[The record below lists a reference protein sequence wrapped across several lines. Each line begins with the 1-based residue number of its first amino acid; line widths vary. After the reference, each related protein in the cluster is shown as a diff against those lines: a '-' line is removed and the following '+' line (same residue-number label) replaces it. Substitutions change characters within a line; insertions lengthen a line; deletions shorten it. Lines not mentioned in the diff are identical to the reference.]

1 MFSAEITE
9 NAEMIEKILFHIGH
23 PAHVHL
29 FKNTIWN
36 LERGGYKVYVTVMDK
51 EITLQLLDA
60 YGFEYDVVGKNVRG
74 LFNKAGNMVKVDL
87 KLLKSVKK
95 LGADLLVSVGSPYL
109 AQVSALVRRPHV
121 SFGDT
126 ENSKFDWLFTPFT
139 EVFMRPS
146 CYKKDVCKREI
157 RYNGYHELAYL
168 HPNYFKP
175 NLSVLDDLGLSK
187 ADNFIILRFVSWDAH
202 HDISDKGFTNILDAV
217 KALEQYGRILI
228 TSEKKLPEELE
239 QNRIS
244 VPSEKI
250 HHLLYFATLYIGESA
265 TMASESAMLGTPS
278 IFVSTSRRGYTDE
291 LESKYG
297 LVYNFSDP
305 EKGQEYALKKA
316 VELLKNENI
325 KSEWRE
331 KRLKMLSEKID
342 VTKFMTDFIEN
353 YPESFYECTNI

>member
-1 MFSAEITE
+1 M
-9 NAEMIEKILFHIGH
+9 NKILFHIGH

-29 FKNTIWN
+29 FKNTMWI
-36 LERGGYKVYVTVMDK
+36 LERDGYKVYVTAMDK
-51 EITLQLLDA
+51 EITLQLLDT
-60 YGFEYDVVGKNVRG
+60 YGFEYDVVGKNVGG
-74 LFNKAGNMVKVDL
+74 LFNKAWNMVKVDL
-87 KLLKSVKK
+87 KLLKTVKK
-95 LGADLLVSVGSPYL
+95 FGADLLVSVGSPYL
-109 AQVSALVRRPHV
+109 AQVSNLVRKSHV
-121 SFGDT
+121 SFEDT
-126 ENSKFDWLFTPFT
+126 EHSKFDWLLLPFT
-139 EVFMRPS
+139 TVSIRPS
-146 CYKKDVCKREI
+146 CYKKETKNREI

-168 HPNYFKP
+168 HPNYFNP
-175 NLSVLDDLGLSK
+175 NSRVLDDFGLSK
-187 ADNFIILRFVSWDAH
+187 SDNFIILRFVSWDAH
-202 HDISDKGFTNILDAV
+202 HDINDRGFTNILDAV
-217 KALEQYGRILI
+217 KALERYGRILI

-239 QNRIS
+239 KYRII

-297 LVYNFSDP
+297 LVYTFSDP
-305 EKGQEYALKKA
+305 GKGQEHALEKA

-353 YPESFYECTNI
+353 YPESFYKYTNREK

>member
-1 MFSAEITE
+1 MYHCGE
-9 NAEMIEKILFHIGH
+9 NEMNKILFHIGH

-36 LERGGYKVYVTVMDK
+36 LERDGYKVYVTAMDK
-51 EITLQLLDA
+51 EITLQLLDT
-60 YGFEYDVVGKNVRG
+60 YGIRYDVVGKNVRG
-74 LFNKAGNMVKVDL
+74 LFNKACNMVKVDL
-87 KLLKSVKK
+87 KLLRTVKK

-109 AQVSALVRRPHV
+109 AHVSVLVGKPHV
-121 SFGDT
+121 SFEDT
-126 ENSKFDWLFTPFT
+126 DTKSSKFDWLLIPFT
-139 EVFMRPS
+139 VHVRPT
-146 CYKKDVCKREI
+146 CYRKEVCKNEI

-168 HPNYFKP
+168 HPNYFKQD
-175 NLSVLDDLGLSK
+175 SRVLDDFGLSK

-202 HDISDKGFTNILDAV
+202 HDISDRGFTNILDAV
-217 KALEQYGRILI
+217 RVLERYGRIFI

-239 QNRIS
+239 KYRIS

-291 LESKYG
+291 LENKYG

-305 EKGQEYALKKA
+305 EKGQEYALAKA
-316 VELLKNENI
+316 VELLKNENV

-342 VTKFMTDFIEN
+342 VTKFMTDFIKN
-353 YPESFYECTNI
+353 YPKGL

>member
-1 MFSAEITE
+1 M
-9 NAEMIEKILFHIGH
+9 NKILFHIGH

-36 LERGGYKVYVTVMDK
+36 LERDGYKVYVTAMDK
-51 EITLQLLDA
+51 EITLQLLDT
-60 YGFEYDVVGKNVRG
+60 YGIRYDVVGKNVRG
-74 LFNKAGNMVKVDL
+74 LFNKAGNMVKVDWT
-87 KLLKSVKK
+87 LLKTVKK

-109 AQVSALVRRPHV
+109 AHVSVLVRKPHV
-121 SFGDT
+121 SFEDTDT
-126 ENSKFDWLFTPFT
+126 ESSKFDWLLIPFT
-139 EVFMRPS
+139 VHVRPT

-168 HPNYFKP
+168 HRNYFTP
-175 NLSVLDDLGLSK
+175 DSRVLDDFGLSK

-202 HDISDKGFTNILDAV
+202 HDISDRGFTNILDAV
-217 KALEQYGRILI
+217 KALERYGRIFI

-239 QNRIS
+239 KYRII

-297 LVYNFSDP
+297 LVYTFSDP
-305 EKGQEYALKKA
+305 EKGQEHALEKA

-342 VTKFMTDFIEN
+342 VTRFMTDFIEN
-353 YPESFYECTNI
+353 YPKGL